1 MELRDYV
8 AVLRK
13 YWVSIVGVTLLGLAT
28 SAVITLV
35 TPPSYTART
44 AVFISVR
51 GGDTAGELLEGA
63 NYATNQ
69 VRSYAQVA
77 TTPTVLQPVIVTPSY
92 DDPVASAPPAQ
103 RRPSPETGE
112 PGQPKKAAR
121 PPRDRNRN
129 PFEAYGERASSRPY
143 ALRLP
148 DAVDLALRQ
157 LAAEERTQPLR
168 IVDRAIHDLLKR
180 LGRLPP
186 VDEP

>member
-1 MELRDYV
+1 MNDSAPSEKPDRPPLPRD
-8 AVLRK
+8 AFRAQR
-13 YWVSIVGVTLLGLAT
+13 VGA
-28 SAVITLV
+28 A
-35 TPPSYTART
+35 P
-44 AVFISVR
+44 
-51 GGDTAGELLEGA
+51 
-63 NYATNQ
+63 
-69 VRSYAQVA
+69 AQK
-77 TTPTVLQPVIVTPSY
+77 TVLQPVVVTPSY
-92 DDPVASAPPAQ
+92 NDPVASAPPAQ

-112 PGQPKKAAR
+112 PGQSQKTPR
-121 PPRDRNRN
+121 PPRARNRN

-148 DAVDLALRQ
+148 DAIDLALRQ